1 MTRFQKEFCGFVGVF
16 IATLAILTLL
26 KWITGNSYSWEC
38 ARFIVVYL
46 TFRVGWNFGY
56 DEGMKDKLE
65 LYHTGFKFGIR
76 YNLELVRNFMLSIE
90 KRELYKLFLKYAE
103 ATSSPDKDNDESIKD
118 KKNEA

>member
-1 MTRFQKEFCGFVGVF
+1 MTRFQKEFWGFVGVF

-26 KWITGNSYSWEC
+26 KWITGNSYSWEG

-65 LYHTGFKFGIR
+65 LYYTGFKFGIR
-76 YNLELVRNFMLSIE
+76 HNLELVRYFLLSIGE
-90 KRELYKLFLKYAE
+90 KGLYKLFLEYAE
-103 ATSSPDKDNDESIKD
+103 ASSKNDDNEPQNIEKD
-118 KKNEA
+118 EA